1 MAEALKKKYT
11 IRELIYDWSSPAYF
25 QKEEMWIRARNTF
38 KLINNYINDCYNEQ
52 SNSTSLEQL
61 MTVLNKTRSLFIN
74 VFRNTNKNTL
84 HRSVLNKNGEI
95 VELDSGEVVKID
107 DGLRNETI
115 IISDLF
121 NCDEFDALEL
131 VITGEVQI
139 RHFPFLTRGLCAVI
153 CYYDAHR
160 FISAAVKALAEFRID
175 GNVPKPQELSEYLN
189 QLLSDT
195 AFIKRLIELLQTVNV
210 QSELQSLHHPHINGL
225 GGPKHQEILRELIE
239 ETLENYAQTFY
250 LICSSWQI
258 DSAPPFLDDLFA
270 PLKELQPNTLFKNT
284 HLSLWTA
291 ALILISPHNLHNM
304 RCARDLLMEFHKKV
318 ILEDWQDSCLQAS
331 LQFAV
336 VVSYNW
342 LSVHQLVQE
351 VLGGFAIKEDDLLEK
366 AVDGLAFQFIRKCV
380 ITMPKFKE
388 SFIAIATVDTLIK
401 NFIAHLSNQVVLLQ
415 HSGEMELQYVEEML
429 ERGQL
434 HRPRLH
440 FENFIR
446 CIADLYD
453 GDSKYLEQLSTQF
466 CSSESEGLVNFLR
479 NCRQLISPV
488 LQVAFLDM
496 LKNICKC
503 QESAYFIFGLLSP
516 TKLAESAL
524 CWDHFWTAMHDY
536 LGLFKHKK
544 TQTSNIIHA
553 APSEQHDT
561 FQQIPH
567 AELAGLVAWV
577 QLTEIIAKND
587 KTARRQF
594 TDNSSWLCIETAVNL
609 VTSAIPLV
617 LKGALFRF
625 LASIA
630 IDEHGALKIWATLIS
645 LSVLSKTS
653 SGKLVGIQD
662 ELETRECAFK
672 CYDSSVGFLH
682 LIKTLFL
689 HAKNIDKRCLLQYLQ
704 FIVKSIICQF
714 ADRSYESVTQMW
726 HLCSESCDALYNFLH
741 RYVITAESV
750 MNMEPQIII
759 LSQILNDSPVF
770 RSLGAVLRD
779 GAERLQD
786 FSPRSADHEAATLS
800 VLRFLDVCVSLH
812 APLMDAIRTT
822 NSSIIIASLDSLFLS
837 SIERNGTAYIAII
850 ASYLTQSELIL
861 KHVYH
866 VVSILRELCYCQ
878 SSIQCRLVQALS
890 PLALELIESFARLTS
905 VKMTVIEASVLDSP
919 VYHGIDE
926 LSMARIRGETVRLFI
941 EMCSASIE
949 NDGTTNLAY
958 LFCGFR
964 MPDLVNFVIEP
975 PGLNGTAMTCLHNL
989 VDLLLEMTTSE
1000 APFSL
1005 PFAALFEPTLRLILR
1020 LISINSDCSAV
1031 ILRFFRSNYDL
1042 IYRLASSSLL
1052 LNTKPNS
1059 EGEEDLVLKNLKIA
1073 IQGLVLHLSAVELSS
1088 LLQNHQY
1095 NQSERYFHLMLSQ
1108 RDEIMEEQNST
1119 VESELDQIDL
1129 SYIPNKQKDEGEWP
1143 FLWKLLRTKA
1153 NFNEVEIPAME
1164 LLDTKKLQHILP
1176 LCLRPTFA
1184 NVQQCDIEHLNWLLC
1199 REFNMVV
1206 SEMQPKFRLGISQD
1220 AKKLLQYC
1228 ATYNFMKNVEASLR
1242 QLLSG
1247 WLSFVNVLAILSPV
1261 PFLAL
1266 DVQYQYLSDAL
1277 YLLLNYASDTYMDGK
1292 LSSTVSHC
1300 LLRLTASICALLKSS
1315 KEEIAAFR
1323 TAITDVADVL
1333 IRFLI
1338 RPGKRS
1344 LQTKLDLY
1352 ACISLILNYSTET
1365 LVSENVEHQEN
1376 ASYSDDDFLCS
1387 FTAFNFTEQDLLRAA
1402 FTKYGHELITLLS
1415 KDICD
1420 SPPGLRFV
1428 SLFCLTQILREDALG
1443 SQSLV
1448 FEFLRTGMLRY
1459 ILESV
1464 ANVNISGSETNDVR
1478 SLEHCNVVLT
1488 LFIRLGLTSCG
1499 WNGLYNVNA
1508 LQILTNIPLWS
1519 NPPKHLFVASNF
1531 DLKIRNVP
1539 SMYMNYI
1546 ANVVYLS
1553 IALCSNPHWKK
1564 ISIQI
1569 LGLLSCSADVLNHLI
1584 RTNRQYSFLVK
1595 CGMLIAHIHH
1605 FDISAQSF
1613 IEKSSC
1619 LNALR
1624 KLFVIIRMLSN
1635 SEQFEQVA
1643 LLRNLLI

>member
-1 MAEALKKKYT
+1 MWTLHCTIFIEAQSEWGKRVKVVQRDIFNDLHLAFVCEKQ
-11 IRELIYDWSSPAYF
+11 RFDNNEFLLIVI
-25 QKEEMWIRARNTF
+25 KEEMWIRARNTF

-95 VELDSGEVVKID
+95 VELDS
-107 DGLRNETI
+107 
-115 IISDLF
+115 
-121 NCDEFDALEL
+121 
-131 VITGEVQI
+131 EVQI

-689 HAKNIDKRCLLQYLQ
+689 HAKISIKDVCFNIFNLSSNPL
-704 FIVKSIICQF
+704 F
-714 ADRSYESVTQMW
+714 ANLRIAHMKALHKWFW

-822 NSSIIIASLDSLFLS
+822 NSKFTVGVTLWQ
-837 SIERNGTAYIAII
+837 
-850 ASYLTQSELIL
+850 YLLCSEMRSELIL

-958 LFCGFR
+958 LF
-964 MPDLVNFVIEP
+964 V
-975 PGLNGTAMTCLHNL
+975 
-989 VDLLLEMTTSE
+989 
-1000 APFSL
+1000 
-1005 PFAALFEPTLRLILR
+1005 LR

-1164 LLDTKKLQHILP
+1164 LLDTKNCNMRILP

-1624 KLFVIIRMLSN
+1624 KLFGKMLLSSSTPLKTSFSTPRHLFNNSN
-1635 SEQFEQVA
+1635 SII
-1643 LLRNLLI
+1643 N